1 MRTLGGW
8 IGIAL
13 AAAGGGYVALGER
26 DFSVTV
32 HRPIEDTYAAFSAV
46 HTFGGGLRTYGFDN
60 AKVTIARPSEHE
72 IVFSIPSTESQAGSR
87 IALTFEPVAGGR
99 ATTITAAIDVPAVP
113 YPEAGR
119 NMVLSE
125 AKVEAKFEEAIA
137 TMAERLDA
145 GQTVSQAQHELA
157 LLLDVVALA
166 SNPEKF
172 RAFSARLNGLKA
184 DAARIERETQ
194 GDRFSGER
202 VLVNESG
209 GMVADV
215 DNPEGTTF

>member
-32 HRPIEDTYAAFSAV
+32 HRPIDQTYAAFSAV

-60 AKVTIARPSEHE
+60 AKVTIERPSDHE

-87 IALTFEPVAGGR
+87 IALTFEPFDGGR
-99 ATTITAAIDVPAVP
+99 ATTVTAAIDVPPVP
-113 YPEAGR
+113 HPEAGP

-125 AKVEAKFEEAIA
+125 EKVEASFEEAIA
-137 TMAERLDA
+137 AMAERLDA
-145 GQTVSQAQHELA
+145 GQTVAQAQHELA
-157 LLLDVVALA
+157 QLLDVVALA
-166 SNPEKF
+166 SNPAKF
-172 RAFSARLNGLKA
+172 QAFSTRLDGLKA
-184 DAARIERETQ
+184 EAERIERESE

-215 DNPEGTTF
+215 DNPAGTTF